1 MRDSSASEMV
11 LAVFRLFVE
20 KTAHLVTSA
29 ARLSSR
35 AGIALAD
42 GEEPAGRYGDKPSM

>member
-1 MRDSSASEMV
+1 MA

-29 ARLSSR
+29 ARLSSWEVV
-35 AGIALAD
+35 ALAE
-42 GEEPAGRYGDKPSM
+42 GEDPAGRYGDKPSM